1 MSTSIDRGVHIDRMW
16 THVRPNGAGLAADV
30 ALPGRGGFFDA
41 DSIDVDASIDRG
53 AQKRAQMFSGLRCI
67 CLMNSTHRDFRDPNK
82 IESARLVTH
91 PSAPKY
97 ILQRRFDLDAS
108 IDLAALTSPNPFL
121 RLLRQ
126 DFHLHFSSYFF
137 LSSPLLSFPSFPT
150 SDFTGLRTSLR
161 AR

>member
-1 MSTSIDRGVHIDRMW
+1 MIF
-16 THVRPNGAGLAADV
+16 GARTNFTRRAVDFSFAQK
-30 ALPGRGGFFDA
+30 PIFFDA
-41 DSIDVDASIDRG
+41 DSIDVDASIDRD

-108 IDLAALTSPNPFL
+108 IDLAHLAQSIPSTLEAGLPPAL
-121 RLLRQ
+121 LLL
-126 DFHLHFSSYFF
+126 FFPF
-137 LSSPLLSFPSFPT
+137 LSSSLFSFL
-150 SDFTGLRTSLR
+150 SDFRFHWLEDKFKSALITREKTCT
-161 AR
+161 

>member
-1 MSTSIDRGVHIDRMW
+1 MNQNR
-16 THVRPNGAGLAADV
+16 
-30 ALPGRGGFFDA
+30 FFDA
-41 DSIDVDASIDRG
+41 DSIDVNTSIDRG

-91 PSAPKY
+91 PSAPKS

-126 DFHLHFSSYFF
+126 DFHLHFSSYCFPF
-137 LSSPLLSFPSFPT
+137 LSSSLFSFL
-150 SDFTGLRTSLR
+150 SDFRFHWLEDKFKSALITREKTCVLS
-161 AR
+161 